1 MEIAV
6 LALGCFWGPEIKF
19 SKIDG
24 IIKTEVGYCGGNS
37 SITTYKEVCT
47 GNTNHAEVV
56 KLDFDE
62 KIITY
67 EKILKIFFQIH
78 DPTTLNSQG
87 PDFGTQYRS
96 EIFYLNDNQKMIAE
110 KVLNEVNERLSGKV
124 VTKISLLK
132 NYCPAEE
139 YHQKYLESLH
149 IPGAIFFDIDENS
162 RKDTALPHMLVDQM
176 SWDKIVSNMGIKKND
191 EIVIYDNSDVIS
203 SCRGWFNFIYYGH
216 DPKLINVLNG
226 GLRKWLKEKKK
237 VTDEISNIDKS
248 DYKGSERKDL
258 VKSKQAIDQNI
269 DEKIFTLIDARSR
282 ERFEGKIPEPRKGL
296 RSGCIKNSFCIPFND
311 CLNDDKTFKNKDQL
325 KKIFKTSIENLEQK
339 KIVFSCGSGVTACVL
354 ALAYSLINDKYL
366 PCIYD
371 GSWAEYGLI

>member
-96 EIFYLNDNQKMIAE
+96 EIFYLNDQQKTIAE
-110 KVLNEVNERLSGKV
+110 KILEKENNKLSGRV
-124 VTKISLLK
+124 VTKVSLVK
-132 NYCPAEE
+132 NYCTAEE
-139 YHQKYLESLH
+139 YHQRYLEK
-149 IPGAIFFDIDENS
+149 
-162 RKDTALPHMLVDQM
+162 R
-176 SWDKIVSNMGIKKND
+176 
-191 EIVIYDNSDVIS
+191 
-203 SCRGWFNFIYYGH
+203 
-216 DPKLINVLNG
+216 
-226 GLRKWLKEKKK
+226 
-237 VTDEISNIDKS
+237 
-248 DYKGSERKDL
+248 
-258 VKSKQAIDQNI
+258 
-269 DEKIFTLIDARSR
+269 
-282 ERFEGKIPEPRKGL
+282 
-296 RSGCIKNSFCIPFND
+296 
-311 CLNDDKTFKNKDQL
+311 
-325 KKIFKTSIENLEQK
+325 
-339 KIVFSCGSGVTACVL
+339 
-354 ALAYSLINDKYL
+354 
-366 PCIYD
+366 
-371 GSWAEYGLI
+371 